1 MNDVSNPGL
10 AASSVASPV
19 ASDPPPPPP
28 PQPERKRHAW
38 LIRSAVVLGVVLLF
52 AAAATFIQ
60 RWTKVP
66 TAAAEARSVIEQW
79 GATMRRIGL
88 EPVYPPNEDVF
99 VGDIYV
105 VVTWD
110 NDLEKSPLIG
120 KSVNVARVD
129 MTKEL
134 EQAYRSGYTF
144 PDSLPKPQAEG
155 TPWPQ
160 QGATKSIFTS
170 GAERK
175 HLPLVVLPGFT
186 IARVRQASAGGGW
199 LSGAF
204 SAIGAVEGAGEST
217 TELKIPYAETYGVP
231 SLVAGKYLEDFCKD
245 PASRGVCTQ
254 EGARNELLSN
264 VGSEVTD
271 PVKCSDPTKK
281 SCSTAYRLDIE
292 ILLIN
297 RVYMTRSIE
306 TVTRDSS
313 SFGAQ
318 AKVAAKVSE
327 ELRQLQATAPAAP
340 APNASPAE
348 IATAQRALD
357 AHKAR
362 LDALTAQLAAAPGAA
377 ASLHSSD
384 ANSIGITQN
393 LQRPVVIGYRAVKQT
408 PAFPTLPEP
417 TGDVK

>member
-1 MNDVSNPGL
+1 MNDVSNPGP
-10 AASSVASPV
+10 AASSVVSP
-19 ASDPPPPPP
+19 APSDPPPP
-28 PQPERKRHAW
+28 ERKRYVW
-38 LIRSAVVLGVVLLF
+38 LRRSALVLGLALLF
-52 AAAATFIQ
+52 VAAATFIQ
-60 RWTKVP
+60 RWTKAP
-66 TAAAEARSVIEQW
+66 SAASETRSVIEQW
-79 GATMRRIGL
+79 KATMMRIGL

-110 NDLEKSPLIG
+110 NDVGEKSPLIG
-120 KSVNVARVD
+120 KSVNVARID

-134 EQAYRSGYTF
+134 EKAYRSGYSF
-144 PDSLPKPQAEG
+144 PDTLPKPQTEG

-160 QGATKSIFTS
+160 KAAPASIF
-170 GAERK
+170 APAVERK

-204 SAIGAVEGAGEST
+204 SALGAVEGAGEST
-217 TELKIPYAETYGVP
+217 IELKIPNAETYGVP

-245 PASRGVCTQ
+245 TASRGVCTQ
-254 EGARNELLSN
+254 QGARNELLSN

-271 PVKCSDPTKK
+271 LVKCPDPAKDPCRK
-281 SCSTAYRLDIE
+281 DYRLDIE

-327 ELRQLQATAPAAP
+327 ELRQMQAAAPPAP
-340 APNASPAE
+340 APNAPPAE
-348 IATAQRALD
+348 VDAARRALE
-357 AHKAR
+357 AHKTR
-362 LDALTAQLAAAPGAA
+362 LDALAAQLSAAPGAA

-384 ANSIGITQN
+384 ANSVGITQT
-393 LQRPVVIGYRAVKQT
+393 LLRPVVIGYRAFKQT
-408 PAFPTLPEP
+408 PAFPKPPES